1 MVCELVL
8 GAIVMTIWRAER
20 IGLRTFTLRMSLT
33 ALSLCVGCERYSAAP
48 LTQSVVEGG
57 LAEPSQRELQVRVDA
72 IRHPLLGPMEL
83 RPQDGLSPDE
93 AAVLAV
99 VINPGLRAERDQRE
113 IAQAQLLT
121 AGILPNPQLTY
132 SYDWVTGGRTVG
144 TVNPYGLGVNW
155 DVTSLINH
163 DAKVKAASATVAAIN
178 LDVAWQEWQV
188 AEAAKSA
195 AYDLLAL
202 QSELGAARETDA
214 QLRENL
220 ALIRK
225 AAELHAKT
233 SVDLA
238 AAESAAQESNAGIL
252 QMTRDLERQRLA
264 LNRAIGLAP
273 ETSVQ
278 LRTGLVLPGHFTP
291 PSEQELVE
299 GIEQRR
305 LDLLGLRRGYE
316 SQEQTLRAAVLDQF
330 PKINLGFDKAKDNTN
345 VRTVGVGVSVDI
357 PIFDRNQGVIAT
369 EKATRQKL
377 FDEYVSRSFDARA
390 DIAAALVDI
399 HSINDQ
405 IAAAQAATAALQN
418 AVDVYRQAVDH
429 GNADVLGYYQASNN
443 LAQNK
448 VDVLKLEQQLA
459 ENRIALEIAS
469 GRYFPDEVHPELG
482 AQSRVEP

>member
-1 MVCELVL
+1 
-8 GAIVMTIWRAER
+8 MTICR
-20 IGLRTFTLRMSLT
+20 LSFTSLA
-33 ALSLCVGCERYSAAP
+33 ALSFCVGCERYSPAP
-48 LTQSVVEGG
+48 LAVERG

-72 IRHPLLGPMEL
+72 IRHPLLRPIEL

-99 VINPGLRAERDQRE
+99 VINPGLRAQRDQRE

-132 SYDWVTGGRTVG
+132 SYDWVTGGRTIG
-144 TVNPYGLGVNW
+144 TVNPYGLGANW
-155 DVTSLINH
+155 DVTSLISH
-163 DAKVKAASATVAAIN
+163 DAKVKAAGATAAAIN

-202 QSELGAARETDA
+202 QSELAAARETDA
-214 QLRENL
+214 RLQDNL
-220 ALIRK
+220 TLIRK
-225 AAELHAKT
+225 ATELHAKT

-238 AAESAAQESNAGIL
+238 AAESAAQESNAAIL
-252 QMTRDLERQRLA
+252 QMKRDLEHQRLA

-278 LRTGLVLPGHFTP
+278 MRTGLALPAHFQP

-299 GIEQRR
+299 GLEQRR
-305 LDLLGLRRGYE
+305 LDLLGLQRGYE
-316 SQEQTLRAAVLDQF
+316 SQEQMLRAAVLDQF

-377 FDEYVSRSFDARA
+377 FDEYVSRSFDARS

-399 HSINDQ
+399 RSINDQ
-405 IAAAQAATAALQN
+405 IAAAQAATAALQS
-418 AVDVYRQAVDH
+418 AVDIYRQAVDH
-429 GNADVLGYYQASNN
+429 GNADVLGYYQACNN
-443 LAQNK
+443 LAQNDL
-448 VDVLKLEQQLA
+448 DVLKLKQQLA

-469 GRYFPDEVHPELG
+469 GRYFPEETRPDPS

>member
-1 MVCELVL
+1 M
-8 GAIVMTIWRAER
+8 
-20 IGLRTFTLRMSLT
+20 
-33 ALSLCVGCERYSAAP
+33 
-48 LTQSVVEGG
+48 
-57 LAEPSQRELQVRVDA
+57 
-72 IRHPLLGPMEL
+72 
-83 RPQDGLSPDE
+83 
-93 AAVLAV
+93 
-99 VINPGLRAERDQRE
+99 
-113 IAQAQLLT
+113 LT

-155 DVTSLINH
+155 DVTSLISH
-163 DAKVKAASATVAAIN
+163 DAKVKAAGATVAAIN
-178 LDVAWQEWQV
+178 LDVAWQEWQI

-202 QSELGAARETDA
+202 QSELAAARETDA
-214 QLRENL
+214 RLQENL

-238 AAESAAQESNAGIL
+238 AAESAAQESNAAIL

-273 ETSVQ
+273 ETSVR
-278 LRTGLVLPGHFTP
+278 LRTGLALPAHFQP
-291 PSEQELVE
+291 PSERELVE

-305 LDLLGLRRGYE
+305 LDLLGLQRGYE

-405 IAAAQAATAALQN
+405 IAARPGGDDVALHTQN
-418 AVDVYRQAVDH
+418 AVVTRVSAGLSITATLTYWVTTRPRTIWP
-429 GNADVLGYYQASNN
+429 
-443 LAQNK
+443 K
-448 VDVLKLEQQLA
+448 TIWMCIKLKAGQQLA
-459 ENRIALEIAS
+459 GRI
-469 GRYFPDEVHPELG
+469 ELHLRSRRG
-482 AQSRVEP
+482 GIFRIQSSLTPRLQCPITS